1 MAIHTIQL
9 QNIPVAHEV
18 HIVSFKD
25 VENASFLREQLLGGN
40 AEFEYAF
47 VDASTIVSTAHIL
60 VAVHQAVHKL
70 LVNEKL
76 RTRNVHSEIVF
87 SLSPNNN
94 ITEAFRRFGIG
105 ENTKSL
111 LCVKISSPEKTI
123 SAAEVEKHLM
133 ESVKGTQMEFN
144 ESTIAA
150 ETDWANVGKCYK
162 MKGCKEISKEV
173 ELEVLGKMVMRSVG

>member
-1 MAIHTIQL
+1 
-9 QNIPVAHEV
+9 
-18 HIVSFKD
+18 
-25 VENASFLREQLLGGN
+25 
-40 AEFEYAF
+40 
-47 VDASTIVSTAHIL
+47 
-60 VAVHQAVHKL
+60 
-70 LVNEKL
+70 
-76 RTRNVHSEIVF
+76 VF

-94 ITEAFRRFGIG
+94 VCFFLFSFSSKKPLFTFFLQITEAFRRFGIG

-111 LCVKISSPEKTI
+111 LCVKISSPAKTI

-133 ESVKGTQMEFN
+133 ESVKGTPVEFN